1 MEGTTI
7 LKKSYEYVKGYFD
20 RQDQDNFPYHNWNHT
35 LRVLDAV
42 KKLIS
47 ADASIDDR
55 SALQLQIAALFHD
68 IGYFTDCKNHEQVSA
83 DKAAEFLSS
92 YSFPE
97 EDIQEIQQ
105 LILATKPEWK
115 AGKKNQY
122 ILRDADMS
130 GLASK
135 DYMTIVEGLR
145 QEKNYGRNHKEI
157 AKEKWIKEN
166 IKFLSAYKYESEVG
180 RQLFNKGRKK
190 NIKKLKKKKKAMKKE
205 SRVQTI
211 ASSKSAQTQLKTALR
226 NHIDLSAIADNKSN
240 MMLSI
245 NAMILTIGL
254 PLLINITSQYPKMVF
269 PILLLSLISIISM
282 IFATLATRP
291 ISMSGLTNL
300 SDIPQKKSNLF
311 FFGNFYKMKFD
322 DFNIG
327 IKEVIAD
334 DEILDNSITR
344 DLFFLGKAL
353 GKKYDHLR
361 LCYNIFMY
369 GLAITMILAAVL
381 III

>member
-1 MEGTTI
+1 MENSTI
-7 LKKSYEYVKGYFD
+7 LEKSYQYTKEYFA
-20 RQDQDNFPYHNWNHT
+20 RQDQDSFSYHNWDHT
-35 LRVLDAV
+35 LRVLNAV
-42 KKLIS
+42 KNMIFV
-47 ADASIDDR
+47 DTTIDDR

-83 DKAAEFLSS
+83 DMAAEFLSS
-92 YSFPE
+92 HAFPS
-97 EDIQEIQQ
+97 EDIKEIQQ
-105 LILATKPEWK
+105 LILATRPDWK
-115 AGKKNQY
+115 AGNKKQY

-135 DYMTIVEGLR
+135 NYMTIAEGLR
-145 QEKNYGRNHKEI
+145 QEKNNDNSPQEI
-157 AKEKWIKEN
+157 DEEKWIKEN
-166 IKFLSAYKYESEVG
+166 IQFLSSYQYESEVG
-180 RQLFNKGRKK
+180 QQLFDKGRKK
-190 NIKKLKKKKKAMKKE
+190 NIKRLKKKKKEMDKE

-226 NHIDLSAIADNKSN
+226 NHIDLSSIADNKAN

-254 PLLINITSQYPKMVF
+254 PLLVNTINQYPKMVF
-269 PILLLSLISIISM
+269 PILLLSLVSIISM

-291 ISMSGLTNL
+291 INMKGLTNL

-322 DFNIG
+322 DFDKG
-327 IKEVIAD
+327 IKQVIAD
-334 DEILDNSITR
+334 DQILDNSITR

-381 III
+381 ILI